1 MGLYC
6 RSSLCLLSIIHF
18 LCFSLPV
25 DSAMH
30 RYNETDRLALL
41 EFKAKISDDP
51 LGVMSSWNSTLHFCR
66 WTGVTCGRRHQRVTT
81 LDLRSLKL
89 SGSLS
94 PHVGNLSFLRKLLLE
109 NNSFTNEIPPQ
120 IGHLRRLQMLSLYNN
135 SFDAQIPRSIS
146 NCTNLVFLYLDNNNL
161 VGEIPAELGSLL
173 KLKEIYLKENNL
185 IGTLPPSLGNLSSLE
200 FLAAYRNHLNGNLP
214 EALGQL
220 TSLWFLSIFAN
231 EFSGTFPLSISNL
244 SSIMD
249 LSIAENDFHGNIPLD
264 IGSSLPNLR
273 RIDIAD
279 NQFTGTIPTSF
290 SNSSNL
296 GSLSLAQNY
305 LTGTVPSLDK
315 LHRLSELVIAYNNLG
330 SGKADDLGFLSTLT
344 NATALHILE
353 INGNNFGGELPQ
365 HVANFSKKLQY
376 FIIES
381 NHISGNIPVGVQAL
395 VNLEV
400 FHAQQNKL
408 SGTIPSGIGQ
418 LQNLKLLYLGNNN
431 LLGHIPFSLG
441 NLTNLLEIDLSDNY
455 LQGTI
460 PSSLSK
466 CKQLLGLDFS
476 TNSLSGPIPVQI
488 FGLSSLSKVLSLSL
502 NNLSGSL
509 PKEVENLKNLGI
521 LNLQGN
527 MLSGEIPSGLG
538 SCISLEYL
546 VMGANLFQGSIPSS
560 FGSLRGIRV
569 LNLSHNNLSG
579 KIPEFLESFN
589 STEYLDLSYNDFEG
603 MVLEQGVFKNSSAT
617 SVAGNKNLCGGI
629 PDFGLPMCKFEQ
641 SKRRPS
647 AKLKIIISTVSVVIG
662 IALLIISLLFWGHP
676 RKRKGE
682 STSLFDGNS
691 QLKLSYQSLLKATN
705 GFSSDNLIG
714 VGSFGSVYK
723 GILDQEGMVIAVK
736 VLNLMRQGASKS
748 FIAECEAL
756 RNIRHRNVVKVL
768 TACSGVDYQGNDFKA
783 LVYDFMA
790 NGSLEDWLNPTL
802 GLDEVPRSLNI
813 VQRLNIAIDVASAL
827 DYLHYQCGTP
837 IVHCDLKPSNVLLDE
852 EMIGHVSDF
861 GLMKFLSNGMLD
873 YSTNHSSSL
882 GIRGTVGYCPPEYG
896 LGSEVSTQGDI
907 FSFGILLLVMFTR
920 KSPTDNM
927 FQDNLSL
934 HSFVKRSLPE
944 QVQEIVDPNIFFMQL
959 DGDATSNHNLLNRE
973 NNKLIECLISILE
986 IGICCS
992 MESPQERM
1000 NISDVVAQLS
1010 SIRNKLVESLEIE
1023 KL

>member
-1 MGLYC
+1 MLVCSLVSSC
-6 RSSLCLLSIIHF
+6 RSQMVLIALIELGATRLDFLAKQVFLVSLIRVL
-18 LCFSLPV
+18 V
-25 DSAMH
+25 DSI
-30 RYNETDRLALL
+30 Y
-41 EFKAKISDDP
+41 F
-51 LGVMSSWNSTLHFCR
+51 SSLREKGHVHC
-66 WTGVTCGRRHQRVTT
+66 VAC
-81 LDLRSLKL
+81 DIYIRSLKL

-135 SFDAQIPRSIS
+135 SSDAQIPRSIS

-161 VGEIPAELGSLL
+161 VGEIPVELGSLL
-173 KLKEIYLKENNL
+173 KLKEIFLKENNL

-231 EFSGTFPLSISNL
+231 EFSGTFPLCISNL

-279 NQFTGTIPTSF
+279 NQFTGIIPTSF

-296 GSLSLAQNY
+296 ESLSLAQNY

-330 SGKADDLGFLSTLT
+330 SGKADDLRFLSTLT
-344 NATALHILE
+344 NATALQILE

-365 HVANFSKKLQY
+365 HVANFSKTLQY

-381 NHISGNIPVGVQAL
+381 NHISGNIPVEVQAL

-476 TNSLSGPIPVQI
+476 ANNLSGPIPIQI

-509 PKEVENLKNLGI
+509 PREVENLKNLGI

-560 FGSLRGIRV
+560 FGSLR
-569 LNLSHNNLSG
+569 
-579 KIPEFLESFN
+579 
-589 STEYLDLSYNDFEG
+589 
-603 MVLEQGVFKNSSAT
+603 EQGVFKNSSAT

-676 RKRKGE
+676 RKRKEE

-790 NGSLEDWLNPTL
+790 NGSLKISYMHICIHLTN
-802 GLDEVPRSLNI
+802 RS
-813 VQRLNIAIDVASAL
+813 
-827 DYLHYQCGTP
+827 
-837 IVHCDLKPSNVLLDE
+837 
-852 EMIGHVSDF
+852 
-861 GLMKFLSNGMLD
+861 
-873 YSTNHSSSL
+873 
-882 GIRGTVGYCPPEYG
+882 
-896 LGSEVSTQGDI
+896 
-907 FSFGILLLVMFTR
+907 
-920 KSPTDNM
+920 
-927 FQDNLSL
+927 
-934 HSFVKRSLPE
+934 
-944 QVQEIVDPNIFFMQL
+944 
-959 DGDATSNHNLLNRE
+959 
-973 NNKLIECLISILE
+973 
-986 IGICCS
+986 
-992 MESPQERM
+992 
-1000 NISDVVAQLS
+1000 
-1010 SIRNKLVESLEIE
+1010 
-1023 KL
+1023 